1 MKKEYIIHFVVDLVA
16 LREQLFPMCPESIRR
31 IAQRLFLEI
40 CLTS

>member
-1 MKKEYIIHFVVDLVA
+1 MKKEYIFLSLGNLVA
-16 LREQLFPMCPESIRR
+16 LRERLFPMCPESIQR